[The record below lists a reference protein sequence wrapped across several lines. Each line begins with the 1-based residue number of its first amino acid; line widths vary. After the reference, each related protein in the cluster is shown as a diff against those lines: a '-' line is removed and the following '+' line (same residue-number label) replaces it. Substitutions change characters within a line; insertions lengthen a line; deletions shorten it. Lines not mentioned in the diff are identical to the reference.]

1 MARAGRKRRW
11 FWPLVFR
18 LALLLG
24 AFGGGLYVAGTE
36 VAPWRQVSWAA
47 KKARD
52 LVRARTVEKPLLQPW
67 EATGLRSSA
76 LERRRVAI
84 AEGDG
89 LAAPAMATGG
99 TGQFRE
105 HCPGARGCLAVE
117 YSAAGEIVRAWP
129 FRPPAAEGALA
140 AAPVQGTFG
149 IAGEDVVDV
158 AGVARYPNGD
168 LLVVYRHLDFHS
180 PDNAGLARVGG
191 SGRVLWH
198 RRDYSRG
205 EPYVAAGDTAFV
217 LGKQRMED
225 AAPAP
230 RVRGWSCESGE
241 AVRDIV
247 NVLDGD
253 GRLLEQVSLLGVLL
267 ESPWAPELQR
277 ADPCSPVHAN
287 SVSLVG
293 EDVSGSEDVRPGDV
307 VLSLR
312 NLNAVAILDRAT
324 YQMKQFARGTF
335 QRPHSAKHWRGT
347 EFVLFD
353 GGGGRARRDGG
364 LDFHSR
370 VLRIDVENG
379 RETVVFPKDPQRFG
393 WHAEGGGRISI
404 GPDKTTLI
412 ASFDGVGRA
421 VEVRIEDGA
430 ALAQFDH
437 LHDLSGLPSAGLAAG
452 VVRFPNPGMFY
463 ATEAR

>member
-1 MARAGRKRRW
+1 MR
-11 FWPLVFR
+11 LV
-18 LALLLG
+18 LLLG
-24 AFGGGLYVAGTE
+24 AFGGGLYVAGAE

-47 KKARD
+47 QKARD

-105 HCPGARGCLAVE
+105 HCPGVRGCLAVE
-117 YSAAGEIVRAWP
+117 YSAAGEVARAWP
-129 FRPPAAEGALA
+129 FRPPPAGGALA
-140 AAPVQGTFG
+140 PARVQGTFG
-149 IAGEDVVDV
+149 VGGDDVIDV

-168 LLVVYRHLDFHS
+168 LLVVYRYLDFHS
-180 PDNAGLARVGG
+180 PENAGLARVGG
-191 SGRVLWH
+191 SGRILWH
-198 RRDYSRG
+198 RRDHSRG

-225 AAPAP
+225 AAPVP
-230 RVRGWSCESGE
+230 GVRGWSCESGE
-241 AVRDIV
+241 AVRDVV

-253 GRLLEQVSLLGVLL
+253 GRLIEQVSLLGVLL

-277 ADPCSPVHAN
+277 ADPCSPVHAS

-293 EDVSGSEDVRPGDV
+293 EDVSGLEDVRPGDV

-312 NLNAVAILDRAT
+312 NLNAIAILDRAT
-324 YQMKQFARGTF
+324 YQMKRFARGTF
-335 QRPHSAKHWRGT
+335 QGPYSAKHWRGT

-353 GGGGRARRDGG
+353 GGGGRVRRDGA

-370 VLRIDVENG
+370 VLRIDVESG

-393 WHAEGGGRISI
+393 WRAQGGGRLSI

-437 LHDLSGLPSAGLAAG
+437 LHDLAGLASAGPLAG